1 LGGEETDF
9 GLVAAQLQFP
19 FFPMKKLPSKELDDG
34 FCEIGFFT
42 ELEEVWNLEFL
53 VLKGAGT
60 WKIKICFFPTISV
73 VSRILELEAAVLLL
87 LLLHSL
93 WLEIGILLHIS

>member
-1 LGGEETDF
+1 
-9 GLVAAQLQFP
+9 
-19 FFPMKKLPSKELDDG
+19 MKKLPSKELDDG

-53 VLKGAGT
+53 VLRGAGT
-60 WKIKICFFPTISV
+60 WKILFYFSLTIFV

-87 LLLHSL
+87 LHSL
-93 WLEIGILLHIS
+93 A